1 MFRKVLV
8 ANRGEIAVRII
19 RACHELDISTVA
31 VYSEADRESLHVH
44 MADEA
49 VCIGPAVP
57 ARSYLNIPAL
67 ISAAKVTASEAIHPG
82 YGFLAENAY
91 FAKMCTTYGITFIG
105 PTSRTIELAGN
116 KIEARHIASQV
127 GVPVIPGTEF
137 PLVDEY
143 QVKEAVKQLGLPVI
157 IKASAGGG
165 GRGMRVVHTSE
176 EIMDIVARAQ
186 TEAENAFGRK
196 DVYLEKYIEEPR
208 HIEFQLLADSFGQV
222 IHLGERDCSVQRRHQ
237 KLIEEAPC
245 PVLTSEMRQ
254 EIGELSVKL
263 GKAINLRS
271 AATVEYLMDK
281 TGNFYFI
288 EINPRIQVEHG
299 ITEFVTGIDLVR
311 EQIRLAAGERLEL
324 KQEDISWVGCA
335 MECRINAEDPDHDFR
350 PSPGSLKNYL
360 APGGP
365 GVRVD
370 SVACPGYNI
379 PFHYDSMI
387 AKVIV
392 HARTR
397 PEAINR
403 MKRSLKE
410 MVVDGV
416 KTTIPFHLRVLS
428 NAFFIQGEVNT
439 NFVQRRLGE

>member
-1 MFRKVLV
+1 LFRKVLI
-8 ANRGEIAVRII
+8 ANRGEIAVRVI

-31 VYSEADRESLHVH
+31 VYSEADQDSLHVR

-49 VCIGPAVP
+49 ICIGPPPP
-57 ARSYLNIPAL
+57 ARSYLNIPGL
-67 ISAAKVTASEAIHPG
+67 ISAAVVTGAEAIHPG

-91 FAKMCTTYGITFIG
+91 FAKMCTTYGLTFIG

-116 KIEARHIASQV
+116 KIQARQLAKQI
-127 GVPVIPGTEF
+127 GVPVIPGTDAPITGEQ
-137 PLVDEY
+137 
-143 QVKEAVKQLGLPVI
+143 QVEDAISDLGLPVI

-165 GRGMRVVHTSE
+165 GRGMRVVHTPE
-176 EIMDIVARAQ
+176 EIMTIVERAQ
-186 TEAENAFGRK
+186 SEAESAFGQK

-237 KLIEEAPC
+237 KLLEETPC
-245 PVLTSEMRQ
+245 PVMDEQLRQ
-254 EIGELSVKL
+254 EMGEMAVKL
-263 GKAINLRS
+263 GKAVNLRS
-271 AATVEYLMDK
+271 AATIEFLLDRQGK
-281 TGNFYFI
+281 FYFI

-299 ITEFVTGIDLVR
+299 ITEFVTRVDLVR
-311 EQIRLAAGERLEL
+311 EQIRLAAGGRLDL
-324 KQEDISWVGCA
+324 QQEDIDWVGCA
-335 MECRINAEDPDHDFR
+335 MECRINAEDPERDFR
-350 PSPGSLKNYL
+350 PSPGTLKNYIP
-360 APGGP
+360 PGGP

-370 SVACPGYNI
+370 SVVSPGYTI
-379 PFHYDSMI
+379 PMYYDSLI
-387 AKVIV
+387 AKVMV

-410 MVVDGV
+410 MVIEGV
-416 KTTIPFHLRVLS
+416 KTTIPFHLRVLN

>member
-1 MFRKVLV
+1 
-8 ANRGEIAVRII
+8 
-19 RACHELDISTVA
+19 
-31 VYSEADRESLHVH
+31 
-44 MADEA
+44 
-49 VCIGPAVP
+49 
-57 ARSYLNIPAL
+57 
-67 ISAAKVTASEAIHPG
+67 
-82 YGFLAENAY
+82 
-91 FAKMCTTYGITFIG
+91 MCTTYGITFIG

-116 KIEARHIASQV
+116 KIEARQIASQV

-137 PLVDEY
+137 PLVDEQ
-143 QVKEAVKQLGLPVI
+143 QVKEAVRQLGLPVM

-176 EIMDIVARAQ
+176 EIMHIIERAQ

-196 DVYLEKYIEEPR
+196 EVYLEKYIEEPR

-237 KLIEEAPC
+237 KLIEESPC
-245 PVLTSEMRQ
+245 PILTSEKRQ

-281 TGNFYFI
+281 DGNFYFI

-299 ITEFVTGIDLVR
+299 ITEFVTGVDLVR
-311 EQIRLAAGERLEL
+311 EQIRLAAGGRLEL
-324 KQEDISWVGCA
+324 KQEDICWVGCS

-350 PSPGSLKNYL
+350 PSPGTLKNYI

-370 SVACPGYNI
+370 SVACPGYTI
-379 PFHYDSMI
+379 PFHYDSLI

-397 PEAINR
+397 PEVINR
-403 MKRSLKE
+403 MKRALKE

-416 KTTIPFHLRVLS
+416 KTTIPFHLRVLN

>member
-31 VYSEADRESLHVH
+31 VYSDADRDSLHVH
-44 MADEA
+44 LADEA
-49 VCIGPAVP
+49 ICIGPAVP

-67 ISAAKVTASEAIHPG
+67 ISAAKVTAAEAIHPG
-82 YGFLAENAY
+82 YGFLSENAY

-116 KIEARHIASQV
+116 KIEARHMAQQV
-127 GVPVIPGTEF
+127 GVPVIPGNDS
-137 PLVDEY
+137 PLTDEN
-143 QVKEAVKQLGLPVI
+143 QVMEALRQLGLPVM

-165 GRGMRVVHTSE
+165 GRGMRVVHNPG
-176 EIMDIVARAQ
+176 EIMNTIERAQ
-186 TEAENAFGRK
+186 NEAENAFGRK
-196 DVYLEKYIEEPR
+196 EVYLEKYIEEPR

-237 KLIEEAPC
+237 KLLEESPC
-245 PVLTSEMRQ
+245 SILTEEMRQ
-254 EIGELSVKL
+254 EIGDLAVKL

-271 AATVEYLMDK
+271 AATVEFLLDSQ
-281 TGNFYFI
+281 GNYYFI

-299 ITEFVTGIDLVR
+299 ITEFVTGVDLVR
-311 EQIRLAAGERLEL
+311 EQIRLAAGGRLEL
-324 KQEDISWVGCA
+324 RQEDINWMGCS
-335 MECRINAEDPDHDFR
+335 MECRINAEDPEREFR
-350 PSPGSLKNYL
+350 PSPGTLKNFIP
-360 APGGP
+360 PGGP

-370 SVACPGYNI
+370 SVACPGYTI
-379 PFHYDSMI
+379 PFHYDSLI
-387 AKVIV
+387 AKVMV

-410 MVVDGV
+410 MVVEGV
-416 KTTIPFHLRVLS
+416 KTTIPFHLRVLN

-439 NFVQRRLGE
+439 NFVQRRMGE

>member
-31 VYSEADRESLHVH
+31 VYSDADRDSLHVAL
-44 MADEA
+44 ADEA

-67 ISAAKVTASEAIHPG
+67 ISAAKVTAAEAIHPG
-82 YGFLAENAY
+82 YGFLSENAY

-116 KIEARHIASQV
+116 KIEARRIALSAE
-127 GVPVIPGTEF
+127 VPLIPGTES
-137 PLVDEY
+137 PLESEQ
-143 QVKEAVKQLGLPVI
+143 QVTEALRQLGLPVI

-176 EIMDIVARAQ
+176 EIMGIVERAQ
-186 TEAENAFGRK
+186 SEAESSFGRK
-196 DVYLEKYIEEPR
+196 EVYLEKYIEEPR
-208 HIEFQLLADSFGQV
+208 HVEFQLLADSFGQV

-237 KLIEEAPC
+237 KLIEESPC
-245 PVLTSEMRQ
+245 PILTSEMRQ
-254 EIGELSVKL
+254 EIGRQAVKI

-271 AATVEYLMDK
+271 AATVEFLLDK
-281 TGNFYFI
+281 NGNYFFI

-299 ITEFVTGIDLVR
+299 ITEFVTGVDLVR
-311 EQIRLAAGERLEL
+311 EQIRLAAGGRLEL
-324 KQEDISWVGCA
+324 KQEDINWVGHA
-335 MECRINAEDPDHDFR
+335 IECRINAEDPDHDFR
-350 PSPGSLKNYL
+350 PSPGTLKNYIP
-360 APGGP
+360 PGGP

-370 SVACPGYNI
+370 SVACPGYTI
-379 PFHYDSMI
+379 PFHYDSLI
-387 AKVIV
+387 AKVMV

-416 KTTIPFHLRVLS
+416 KTTIPFHLRVLN